1 MTDTPEPLSIQ
12 TEIIIVLLLV
22 IVNGIFA
29 MTEMAMVSSRKTRL
43 QNRADK
49 GDTGAQKALDALK
62 DPNRFL
68 SSIQIGITLVG
79 ILAGVF
85 GGATVAKNL
94 GVWLSGFSAVGHYGP
109 AIGIGAVVVGITY
122 LSLVL
127 GELVPKRLALNNAE
141 AIASFMAT
149 PMSLLTRLAA
159 PIIFLLSLSTN
170 AILTIL
176 RVRHEQE
183 LSHTEDEI
191 KILIEESTQAGVF
204 EKSEQDIVNRALSL
218 GDRNVNDLMTPRPD
232 IVSIDIEDRPEEMW
246 EKITTSRHS
255 QFPVYSQDPD
265 NILGIVSI
273 KDLCAQSVGA
283 KGQNLQS
290 ILMQPLF
297 VPESLQALKVLE
309 LFKQSRTH
317 VALVVDEYGTVQGIV
332 TLHDILEA
340 MVGDLPSTASAGD
353 SSIVLRK
360 DGSWLIDGLLSI
372 DKFKEVF
379 HISVMPQ
386 EDMGLYH
393 TIAGYMLFHFN
404 KIPSTGDNF
413 EWAGL
418 QFEVVDMDGNRI
430 DKVLVT
436 PPVNDGQPS
445 ETTYTEKPS
454 S

>member
-1 MTDTPEPLSIQ
+1 M
-12 TEIIIVLLLV
+12 LV

-94 GVWLSGFSAVGHYGP
+94 EVWLSSFSAVGHYGP
-109 AIGIGAVVVGITY
+109 AIGIGMVVVGITY

-141 AIASFMAT
+141 AIASFMAV

-191 KILIEESTQAGVF
+191 KIIIEESTQAGIF
-204 EKSEQDIVNRALSL
+204 EKSEQDLVNRALSL
-218 GDRNVNDLMTPRPD
+218 GDRNVNDIMTPRPD
-232 IVSIDIEDRPEEMW
+232 IVSIDIEDKPEEMW
-246 EKITTSRHS
+246 EKITTSGHS

-273 KDLCAQSVGA
+273 KDVCAQSIGA
-283 KGQNLQS
+283 KGQDLQS
-290 ILMQPLF
+290 ILIQPLF

-340 MVGDLPSTASAGD
+340 MVGDLPSAESAAD
-353 SSIVLRK
+353 SSVVLRK

-379 HISVMPQ
+379 HIDTMPQ

-393 TIAGYMLFHFN
+393 TIAGFMLFHFN
-404 KIPSTGDNF
+404 KIPSTGDHF

-436 PPVNDGQPS
+436 PPMKDGQS
-445 ETTYTEKPS
+445 LVS
-454 S
+454 

>member
-1 MTDTPEPLSIQ
+1 MTDPPEPLSIQ
-12 TEIIIVLLLV
+12 TEILIVLLLV
-22 IVNGIFA
+22 MVNGIFA

-49 GDTGAQKALDALK
+49 GDAGAQKALDALK

-94 GVWLSGFSAVGHYGP
+94 GAWLSGSSAVGHYGP
-109 AIGIGAVVVGITY
+109 AIGIGTVVVGITY

-141 AIASFMAT
+141 AIASFMAA
-149 PMSLLTRLAA
+149 PMSLLTKLAA

-204 EKSEQDIVNRALSL
+204 EKSEQDLVNRALSL

-232 IVSIDIEDRPEEMW
+232 IVSIDIEDKPEEMW
-246 EKITTSRHS
+246 EKITTSGHS

-273 KDLCAQSVGA
+273 KDVCAQSVGA
-283 KGQNLQS
+283 KGQDLQS

-340 MVGDLPSTASAGD
+340 MVGDLPSAASAGD
-353 SSIVLRK
+353 SSVVLRK

-379 HISVMPQ
+379 HIDAMPQ

-393 TIAGYMLFHFN
+393 TIAGFMLFHFN
-404 KIPSTGDNF
+404 KIPSTGDHF

-436 PPVNDGQPS
+436 PPVKDGQS
-445 ETTYTEKPS
+445 LVS
-454 S
+454 